1 MNRHKL
7 EELRMHVSV
16 ALCMPLELVIAS
28 GIEATNSILV
38 TFMVPEG
45 YANLFSDLDNKDK
58 EYLGSK
64 GVDAIWYN
72 GQLINCIG
80 NIIIISYTYCI
91 W

>member
-7 EELRMHVSV
+7 EELRTLVSNT
-16 ALCMPLELVIAS
+16 LCIPLEFVIAS
-28 GIEATNSILV
+28 GIEATNSIMV

-45 YANLFSDLDNKDK
+45 YANLLSDLDNKDK

-80 NIIIISYTYCI
+80 NIIIISYM

>member
-1 MNRHKL
+1 MDRHKL
-7 EELRMHVSV
+7 EELRMHVSH
-16 ALCMPLELVIAS
+16 ALCIPLEFVIAS
-28 GIEATNSILV
+28 GIEATNSIMV

-80 NIIIISYTYCI
+80 NITIISYM

>member
-7 EELRMHVSV
+7 EELRMHVSH
-16 ALCMPLELVIAS
+16 ALCIPLEFVIAS
-28 GIEATNSILV
+28 GIEATNSIMV

-58 EYLGSK
+58 EYLCSK

-72 GQLINCIG
+72 GHLINCIG
-80 NIIIISYTYCI
+80 NIIRVSYM
-91 W
+91 WS

>member
-7 EELRMHVSV
+7 EELRTLVSNT
-16 ALCMPLELVIAS
+16 LCIPLEFVIAS
-28 GIEATNSILV
+28 GIEATNSIMV

-45 YANLFSDLDNKDK
+45 YANLLSDLDNKDK

-72 GQLINCIG
+72 EQLINCIG
-80 NIIIISYTYCI
+80 NIIIISYM

>member
-7 EELRMHVSV
+7 EELRMLVHNI
-16 ALCMPLELVIAS
+16 MFIPLEFVIVS
-28 GIEATNSILV
+28 GIEATNSIMV

-45 YANLFSDLDNKDK
+45 YANLLSDLDNKDK

-80 NIIIISYTYCI
+80 NIIIISYM